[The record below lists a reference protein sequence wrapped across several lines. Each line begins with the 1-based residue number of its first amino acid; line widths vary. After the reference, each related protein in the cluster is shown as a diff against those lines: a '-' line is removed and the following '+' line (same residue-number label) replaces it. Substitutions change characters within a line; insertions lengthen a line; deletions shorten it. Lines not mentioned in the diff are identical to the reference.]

1 MSCCILSNVS
11 EKIAICKSSNYTKSN
26 VNTNYLQ
33 NYVYTFHA
41 PVRIEIEVHVAIG
54 IVLYV
59 V

>member
-1 MSCCILSNVS
+1 MD
-11 EKIAICKSSNYTKSN
+11 TKSN

-33 NYVYTFHA
+33 NYVYTFNA